1 MKNHENKENL
11 ENKKEI
17 NINNIDELKD
27 VNIDNS
33 VVTDYKTLEKH
44 KQHRDLVLAMRVGE
58 LLTISG
64 AEIRRVE
71 NTMERIIQTK
81 EGNKAHCN
89 CTPGSVTATVA
100 YPQGS
105 SKTMILRINKI
116 NTDFKKIIRL
126 NELSRRYT
134 KHELTCEEAFCE
146 IDNIENMRIAPL
158 YLRSML
164 NALCCSGFTFIF
176 SPVLGNVIASMIVG
190 FFAMMLYETIFTQL
204 ELSSFM
210 QTLIASFILAVMTY
224 ITCVVGVGTSAN
236 YIILGV
242 TTPLLPGVETI
253 NAVRDIVESDYL
265 SAVSRILNALLL
277 GSAIAVGVGM
287 VYLSVSYFGG

>member
-1 MKNHENKENL
+1 MEKL
-11 ENKKEI
+11 DKK
-17 NINNIDELKD
+17 D
-27 VNIDNS
+27 
-33 VVTDYKTLEKH
+33 
-44 KQHRDLVLAMRVGE
+44 QHRDLILAMKVGK

-71 NTMERIIQTK
+71 NTMERIIESK

-134 KHELTCEEAFCE
+134 KQELTYDEAFLE
-146 IDNIENMRIAPL
+146 IDAIENMRMPPL

-176 SPVLGNVIASMIVG
+176 SPVLGDVIASLIVG
-190 FFAMMLYETIFTQL
+190 FLAMMLYETIFL
-204 ELSSFM
+204 KVELSSFM
-210 QTLIASFILAVMTY
+210 QTLIASLILAIMTY
-224 ITCVVGVGTSAN
+224 ITCVMNIGNSAN
-236 YIILGV
+236 YMILGV

-265 SAVSRILNALLL
+265 SAVSRILHALLI
-277 GSAIAVGVGM
+277 GCAIAVGVGI
-287 VYLSVSYFGG
+287 VYITVGYFGG